1 MRLVKESETL
11 ALLVK
16 EVDRGT
22 GGRGVPNALT
32 NKLIDP
38 LADFL
43 FAQMAT
49 PDQLRGKAIEIHIA
63 GGKLL
68 FELE

>member
-1 MRLVKESETL
+1 MLVR
-11 ALLVK
+11 

-22 GGRGVPNALT
+22 GGRGGPNALT

-43 FAQMAT
+43 FAQMAA
-49 PDQLRGKAIEIHIA
+49 PDQIRGKAIEVHIA

-68 FELE
+68 FDLE